1 MKINFRTYEKRDG
14 DLMLYIN
21 RSNKVS
27 VGITEAGF
35 SPYSR
40 RTTQGQ
46 RNAFNAAIDVVAE
59 HGKPFTGDLSKHDE
73 NQPRR
78 EKMTNRFDE
87 LNSLERSLVDYLIN
101 TIAAEALDDLIL
113 HQIIRDAQTKIREGA
128 KS

>member
-1 MKINFRTYEKRDG
+1 MKINFNTYSKKNGE
-14 DLMLYIN
+14 LMLYIN

-73 NQPRR
+73 NGYCAPV
-78 EKMTNRFDE
+78 ECGPF
-87 LNSLERSLVDYLIN
+87 
-101 TIAAEALDDLIL
+101 TIVGTDVATIGGMSVGSDGGYVICDNKIL
-113 HQIIRDAQTKIREGA
+113 PQGEWF
-128 KS
+128 SE